1 MRKFYKPLSVLLTFT
16 MCVSL
21 IASALAYNGE
31 AFLEETNQS
40 IQDANDAKTQ
50 VDTAKQETE
59 SAKTDAEEAEKAT
72 GEGSLVNKANA
83 AEDAYQEAL
92 EDAKKAEEDEKS
104 AIDKVNEANAAIKG
118 TEATEEAE
126 ATKGIEGETNEKV
139 EELNT
144 TAGDALDK
152 AKETLDAIT
161 ETKVDE
167 DGNETTVV
175 TDVEAAK
182 TAAEAAAEA
191 AQAAQELAVS
201 EQATDEQ
208 KRTAANTAV
217 EAAAAANRAVEAAQG
232 TLDAAQQEVSAAQ
245 AAYDQAKQEYEALIE
260 QAGGEV
266 ADIQADASDAN
277 EIVKAANEALEKAK
291 ADLEAAEAK
300 EGEAKSAAEAAKA
313 AADKANESAEKAT
326 AALNTANTSIS
337 EGLGVDDITGMT
349 AEQIDEAQKKVE
361 QDALNAFEKAYK
373 ENDNHLIES
382 LGDKAFEKLKEK
394 NISVERLTELQKK
407 LNDARIARDT
417 AKEEADKAVGTWG
430 WGGKNMTYLEKEH
443 EYNAVYNEISK
454 ALDLGIRD
462 QTDTDR
468 HPTILAIFQAK
479 TDYEVAKENASKY
492 AEAAKAMA
500 AAQEAKKA
508 ADDAKAKADQALK
521 DYNEAKEAL
530 EKAQKLAELQDA
542 KFDELKDL
550 QANLDAAQV
559 VLTNAQNELDEAQ
572 RKANDANTTARNIL
586 DSLPDNSGGTTTIT
600 TTTGGTGDGGDS
612 GVSIED
618 QAVPLAGL
626 VSRAEFLDYLW
637 RHEGS
642 PAADAPDFPDVPAD
656 HDFAQAIGW
665 GQANRLVVGYPD
677 GNFYPDETVTVQMVR
692 IILGCFSDVFGTNAV
707 AAADLTTLTGEDG
720 DVVFNCAEVLAEFF
734 GEEYVSAANGEDD
747 IDVDVAA

>member
-232 TLDAAQQEVSAAQ
+232 TLNAAQQEVSAAQ
-245 AAYDQAKQEYEALIE
+245 AAYDQAKLDYKALIE

-266 ADIQADASDAN
+266 ADIQAGASDAN

-326 AALNTANTSIS
+326 AALTTANTSIS
-337 EGLGVDDITGMT
+337 KGLGVDDITGMT

-361 QDALNAFEKAYK
+361 QDALDAFEKAYK
-373 ENDNHLIES
+373 ENDNHLIDS

-394 NISVERLTELQKK
+394 NISVAELTAWQEK
-407 LNDARIARDT
+407 LNEAWNARDL
-417 AKEEADKAVGTWG
+417 AEKAYNSASGFDKIGLG
-430 WGGKNMTYLEKEH
+430 YQYEKRKLE
-443 EYNAVYNEISK
+443 YDMVYTNISV
-454 ALDLGIRD
+454 ALGLDIRD
-462 QTDTDR
+462 MTDTDR

-479 TDYEVAKENASKY
+479 TEYEVAKENASKY

-600 TTTGGTGDGGDS
+600 TTTGGTGDGGGS
-612 GVSIED
+612 GISIED

-626 VSRAEFLDYLW
+626 VTRAEFLDYLW

-642 PAADAPDFPDVPAD
+642 PAADAPTFPDVPAD
-656 HDFAQAIGW
+656 HEFVQAIGW
-665 GQANRLVVGYPD
+665 GQSNRLVVGYPD